1 MISSRVFVCAA
12 AILLFPVT
20 QAASCTISGF
30 SASICG
36 SASITGDVATLVA
49 FPVLNEEN
57 STGVLVGEAGGGTGT
72 TGVVTATGSF
82 GAAHIYAQSTV
93 DPNLYGTV
101 NSVGKIGFVDGFTV
115 ASNGTGVQ
123 FVSSISGTLVGFG
136 TQGYVHFN
144 LYSYA
149 ANGLLI
155 RDQQLFVYGADPVF
169 TGGIGKSADSVT
181 SNLTLDAGTYLIDWS
196 MEARAS
202 AVVGSPYNFGNFPSA
217 LIDLSHTGTLHID
230 VLTPGEH
237 LTFWSGADYRSDPS
251 VSAVPETSTWAMM
264 ILGFAGLGFMAHRR
278 KSKPAL
284 MAG

>member
-1 MISSRVFVCAA
+1 MRSSHVLLAAA

-36 SASITGDVATLVA
+36 SASITGDIENLVA
-49 FPVLNEEN
+49 APVLNEEN
-57 STGVLVGEAGGGTGT
+57 STGVSVGEAGGGTGT
-72 TGVVTATGSF
+72 TGLVRATGSF
-82 GAAHIYAQSTV
+82 GAAHISALSTV

-115 ASNGTGVQ
+115 ASNGTDVQ
-123 FVSSISGTLVGFG
+123 FVSSISGTLFG
-136 TQGYVHFN
+136 LGAQGYVHFN

-202 AVVGSPYNFGNFPSA
+202 AVVGGNFGHDFPSA
-217 LIDLSHTGTLHID
+217 SIDLSHTGTLHIN

-251 VSAVPETSTWAMM
+251 VSAVPEASTWAMM

-284 MAG
+284 MAA